1 MRVIA
6 LVVIL
11 SACHGL
17 SKASDLF
24 SSMSDMEELFEKEG
38 QVAEVMEK
46 FVKSL
51 DSQISSLDNF
61 LNAYYKVRDSW

>member
-11 SACHGL
+11 STCHGL
-17 SKASDLF
+17 SKSSDLF

-61 LNAYYKVRDSW
+61 LNAYYKVKDSW

>member
-11 SACHGL
+11 STCRGL

-38 QVAEVMEK
+38 HVAEVMEK

-61 LNAYYKVRDSW
+61 LNAYYKVRNS

>member
-11 SACHGL
+11 STCHGL
-17 SKASDLF
+17 SKSSDLF

-61 LNAYYKVRDSW
+61 LNAYYKVRNS

>member
-1 MRVIA
+1 MRVIV

-11 SACHGL
+11 STCHDL

-38 QVAEVMEK
+38 QVAEVMET

-51 DSQISSLDNF
+51 DSQIASLDNF
-61 LNAYYKVRDSW
+61 LNAYYKVRNS